1 MWRIRVEEEG
11 SDITRPEREPTSHAG
26 APLREHLENHHQ
38 EGKQMAAISGLTGAP
53 SASGDS
59 WKAIKWQIVHRE
71 VRRLQIRIAKA
82 VREGRHGRVKALQWL
97 LTRSFSGKAL
107 AVKRV
112 VSNRGRKTP
121 GVDGVIWYTPK
132 QKMTAVQA
140 LRRRGYKALPLRRVY
155 IPKRNGK
162 MRPLGIPTMHDRA
175 MQALYALVLQPVA
188 ETNADSNSYGFRLYR
203 SCADAIQ
210 QCYNSLVRR
219 YSPQWI
225 LEGDIKACFDE
236 ISHQWL
242 LEHISMDCF
251 MLRQWL
257 NAGYFE
263 GGNLYPTKAGTPQ
276 GGIISPLLANLTLDG
291 LEAAVK
297 AVTPRRTKVNV
308 IRYADDFVITGKT
321 KELLEET
328 IKPAVEGFLRERGL
342 TLSPEK
348 TRITRIEDGF
358 DFLGQNPRKYKGKLL
373 IKPARNNVKTFLV
386 KVRETIRKF
395 TAKKTGDMIRTLNSI
410 IRGWANYHRHIVSC
424 DTFRAV
430 DNRIFRY
437 LWDWV
442 KRRHPHKGKRWL
454 MQKYWLSGPKAWTFT
469 TVEKIPEGKRR
480 VDLIRATQIHIKR
493 HAKVRGDA
501 NPFDPKDADYFARRK
516 ADLKRRHIGRAA

>member
-1 MWRIRVEEEG
+1 
-11 SDITRPEREPTSHAG
+11 
-26 APLREHLENHHQ
+26 
-38 EGKQMAAISGLTGAP
+38 MAAVERLAGAP
-53 SASGDS
+53 SAKGD
-59 WKAIKWQIVHRE
+59 KWQAIDWHAARRE

-97 LTRSFSGKAL
+97 LTCSFSGKAL

-132 QKMTAVQA
+132 QRMTAVQN
-140 LRRRGYKALPLRRVY
+140 LYRRGYKARPLRRVY
-155 IPKRNGK
+155 IPKKNGK
-162 MRPLGIPTMHDRA
+162 MRPLGIPTMKDRA
-175 MQALYALVLQPVA
+175 MQALYALALQPVA
-188 ETNADSNSYGFRLYR
+188 ETLGDPNSYGFRWYR

-219 YSPQWI
+219 YSPRWI

-242 LEHISMDCF
+242 LTHIPMDRF

-257 NAGYFE
+257 KAGYFE
-263 GGNLYPTKAGTPQ
+263 GDNLYPTKAGTPQ
-276 GGIISPLLANLTLDG
+276 GGIISPILANMTLDG

-308 IRYADDFVITGKT
+308 IRYADDFVITGKS

-328 IKPAVEGFLRERGL
+328 IRPAVEKFLQERGL

-358 DFLGQNPRKYKGKLL
+358 NFLGQNPRKYKGKLL
-373 IKPARNNVKTFLV
+373 IKPARDNVRSFLA
-386 KVRETIRKF
+386 KIRKTIRKF
-395 TAKKTGDMIRTLNSI
+395 TAMKTGDMIRTLNPI
-410 IRGWANYHRHIVSC
+410 IRGWANYHRHIVAC
-424 DTFRAV
+424 DTFKV
-430 DNRIFRY
+430 MDNHIFRY
-437 LWDWV
+437 LWIWV
-442 KRRHPHKGKRWL
+442 KRRHPHKGKWWL

-469 TVEKIPEGKRR
+469 TVEQTPEGKRR
-480 VDLIRATQIHIKR
+480 VELIRATQIHIKR
-493 HAKVRGDA
+493 HAKVRSDA
-501 NPFDPKDADYFARRK
+501 NPFDPKDAEYFAKRTAERLRR
-516 ADLKRRHIGRAA
+516 RTGRAAATAA